1 MGDYAHSCRLRVTPL
16 GSADDRVSHTLPR
29 YGTDFT
35 TQGLQTMRQ
44 IVTTSTGGI
53 EVMKVEQRPDPVPA
67 PGEVV
72 IRVRAAG
79 LNFADILA
87 RQGLYPD
94 SPPKPCVVGY
104 EVSGVVEQ
112 LGTGVNSDFA
122 DKSVVALTR
131 FSGQSELIA
140 VKATQMFEKP
150 DSLTFE
156 QGAAIPVNYLTAYA
170 LLVVM
175 GSLHE
180 GESVLIHNAGGGVG
194 LAALDI
200 AKKIGAV
207 TYGTASPGKHKF
219 LAERGL
225 DHAID
230 YRKQDWL
237 PVLKDMTNGRGVD
250 LVIDPIGGAHWKKS
264 YAALRA
270 TGRMG
275 MFGISTVSANG
286 LSGKLNML
294 KAAIQTPRFHPFALL
309 NKNRGV
315 FGLNLGHMWHEP
327 EKVAV
332 WTREILKGVE
342 EGWVNPYVDRSFSF
356 AEA

>member
-1 MGDYAHSCRLRVTPL
+1 
-16 GSADDRVSHTLPR
+16 
-29 YGTDFT
+29 
-35 TQGLQTMRQ
+35 MRQ
-44 IVTTSTGGI
+44 IVTTTTGDI
-53 EVMKVEQRPDPVPA
+53 DVLKVQQKPDPTPRDDQ
-67 PGEVV
+67 VV

-94 SPPKPCVVGY
+94 SPPKPCVMGY
-104 EVSGVVEQ
+104 EVAGVIEAV
-112 LGTGVNSDFA
+112 GKDVNSSFQG
-122 DKSVVALTR
+122 KSVAAMTR
-131 FSGQSELIA
+131 FGGQSDMVA
-140 VKATQMFEKP
+140 VKATQIFEKP
-150 DSLTFE
+150 EKLTFE
-156 QGAAIPVNYLTAYA
+156 QAAAIPVNYLTAYA

-175 GSLHE
+175 GSLHA

-194 LAALDI
+194 LAAIDI

-270 TGRMG
+270 TGRLG

-332 WTREILKGVE
+332 WMRDILRGVE
-342 EGWVNPYVDRSFSF
+342 EGWVNPYVDRAFPF
-356 AEA
+356 EEAGAAHRFLEERKNIGKVVLVP

>member
-1 MGDYAHSCRLRVTPL
+1 
-16 GSADDRVSHTLPR
+16 
-29 YGTDFT
+29 
-35 TQGLQTMRQ
+35 MRQ
-44 IVTTSTGGI
+44 IVTTTTGDI
-53 EVMKVEQRPDPVPA
+53 DVLKVEEKPDPTPGA
-67 PGEVV
+67 GEVV

-79 LNFADILA
+79 LNFADILS

-94 SPPKPCVVGY
+94 SPPKPCVMGY
-104 EVSGVVEQ
+104 EVSGIVEA
-112 LGTGVNSDFA
+112 TG
-122 DKSVVALTR
+122 KPVVALVR
-131 FSGQSELIA
+131 FGGQSEMVA
-140 VKATQMFEKP
+140 VKANQMFEKP
-150 DSLTFE
+150 EQLTFE
-156 QGAAIPVNYLTAYA
+156 QAAAIPVNYLTAYA

-175 GSLHE
+175 GSLHA

-200 AKKIGAV
+200 AKHIGAE
-207 TYGTASPGKHKF
+207 TFGTASPSKHKF

-237 PVLKDMTNGRGVD
+237 PELQQLTNGRGVD

-264 YAALRA
+264 YAALRS
-270 TGRMG
+270 TGRLG
-275 MFGISTVSANG
+275 MFGVSTASANG
-286 LSGKLNML
+286 LSGKLKML
-294 KAAIQTPRFHPFALL
+294 KAAIQTPWFHPFPLL

-332 WTREILKGVE
+332 WMREILRGVDE
-342 EGWVNPYVDRSFSF
+342 EWVQPYVDQAF
-356 AEA
+356 AFADVGKAHRYLEERKNIGKVVLVP

>member
-1 MGDYAHSCRLRVTPL
+1 
-16 GSADDRVSHTLPR
+16 
-29 YGTDFT
+29 
-35 TQGLQTMRQ
+35 MRQ
-44 IVTTSTGGI
+44 IVTTATGGI
-53 EVMKVEQRPDPVPA
+53 DVLKVQQKPDPTPRDDQVI
-67 PGEVV
+67 

-79 LNFADILA
+79 LNFADILS

-94 SPPKPCVVGY
+94 SPPKPCAMGY
-104 EVSGVVEQ
+104 EVAGVVEAV
-112 LGTGVNSDFA
+112 GKDVNSSFHG
-122 DKSVVALTR
+122 KSVAALTR
-131 FSGQSELIA
+131 FGGQSELVA
-140 VKATQMFEKP
+140 VKATQIFEKP
-150 DSLTFE
+150 DKLTFE
-156 QGAAIPVNYLTAYA
+156 QAAAIPVNYLTAYA

-175 GSLHE
+175 GSLHA

-194 LAALDI
+194 LAAIDI

-230 YRKQDWL
+230 YRKQDWF
-237 PVLKDMTNGRGVD
+237 PVLKELTDGRGVD

-264 YAALRA
+264 YAALRH
-270 TGRMG
+270 TGRLG

-286 LSGKLNML
+286 LAGKLNLL
-294 KAAIQTPRFHPFALL
+294 KAAIQTPRFHPFTLL

-332 WTREILKGVE
+332 WMRDILRGVE
-342 EGWVNPYVDRSFSF
+342 EGWVDPYVDRTFSF
-356 AEA
+356 DEAGAAHRYLEERKNIGKVVLVP

>member
-1 MGDYAHSCRLRVTPL
+1 
-16 GSADDRVSHTLPR
+16 
-29 YGTDFT
+29 
-35 TQGLQTMRQ
+35 MRQ
-44 IVTTSTGGI
+44 IVTTGTGDIG
-53 EVMKVEQRPDPVPA
+53 VLKVQQKPDPTPR
-67 PGEVV
+67 EDQVV

-79 LNFADILA
+79 LNFADILS

-94 SPPKPCVVGY
+94 SPPKPCVMGY
-104 EVSGVVEQ
+104 EVSGIIEEV
-112 LGTGVNSDFA
+112 GKGVDSSLKG
-122 DKSVVALTR
+122 KSVAALTG
-131 FSGQSELIA
+131 FGGQSEMVA
-140 VKATQMFEKP
+140 VKATQIFEKP
-150 DSLTFE
+150 EKLTFE
-156 QGAAIPVNYLTAYA
+156 QAAAIPVNYLTAYA

-175 GSLHE
+175 GSLHV

-194 LAALDI
+194 LAAIEI

-207 TYGTASPGKHKF
+207 TYGTASPGKHQF

-230 YRKQDWL
+230 YRKQDWF
-237 PVLKDMTNGRGVD
+237 PVLKDLTGGRGVD

-270 TGRMG
+270 TGRLG

-327 EKVAV
+327 EKVAA
-332 WTREILKGVE
+332 WMLDILSGVE

-356 AEA
+356 DEAGAAHRYLEERKNIGKVVLVP

>member
-1 MGDYAHSCRLRVTPL
+1 
-16 GSADDRVSHTLPR
+16 
-29 YGTDFT
+29 
-35 TQGLQTMRQ
+35 MRQ
-44 IVTTSTGGI
+44 IVTTRTGDI
-53 EVMKVEQRPDPVPA
+53 DVLKVQQKPDPTPREDQVI
-67 PGEVV
+67 

-79 LNFADILA
+79 LNFADILS

-94 SPPKPCVVGY
+94 SPPKPCVMGY
-104 EVSGVVEQ
+104 EVSGVVEAI
-112 LGTGVNSDFA
+112 GKGVNSSFEG
-122 DKSVVALTR
+122 KSVAALTR
-131 FSGQSELIA
+131 FGGQSELVA
-140 VKATQMFEKP
+140 VKATQIFEKP
-150 DSLTFE
+150 EKLTFE
-156 QGAAIPVNYLTAYA
+156 QTAAIPVNYLTAYA

-175 GSLHE
+175 GSLHA

-194 LAALDI
+194 LAAIEI

-237 PVLKDMTNGRGVD
+237 PVLQELTNGRGVD

-264 YAALRA
+264 YAALRH
-270 TGRMG
+270 TGRLG
-275 MFGISTVSANG
+275 MFGVSSVSANG
-286 LSGKLNML
+286 LAGKLNML
-294 KAAIQTPRFHPFALL
+294 KAAIQTPRFHPFAML

-332 WTREILKGVE
+332 WMRDILGGVE
-342 EGWVNPYVDRSFSF
+342 EGWINPYVDRSFSF
-356 AEA
+356 EEAGAAHRYLEERKNIGKVVLVP